1 MKPHASAPPEPLDGP
16 IDPSTGEPALAS
28 RVLPPGTFPI
38 GALPINHPQLAQL
51 YRYWDRRRGDR
62 AMPTRRDILPE
73 ELGSA
78 LLGNLFL
85 VDVVRDAEAPR
96 FRYRLVGTS
105 LTAIMDQEL
114 TGKFVDQMPFLYR
127 KFALPAYR
135 EILRAGRPTYKE
147 TNAFEGWLVIRYKRL
162 LLPLASP
169 DGAQID
175 MVMGG
180 IYQY

>member
-1 MKPHASAPPEPLDGP
+1 VKPHAPPPPGP
-16 IDPSTGEPALAS
+16 IDPLTGEPAPAS
-28 RVLPPGTFPI
+28 RVLPPGAFPV

-51 YRYWDRRRGDR
+51 YRYWDRKRGDR
-62 AMPTRRDILPE
+62 AMPSRRDILPE
-73 ELGSA
+73 ELGG
-78 LLGNLFL
+78 LLGNLFM
-85 VDVVRDAEAPR
+85 VDVVRDGGEPR
-96 FRYRLVGTS
+96 FRYRLVGTA

-114 TGKFVDQMPFLYR
+114 TGKFIDQMPFLYR

-162 LLPLASP
+162 LLPLSS
-169 DGAQID
+169 DGEQVDI
-175 MVMGG
+175 VLGG

>member
-1 MKPHASAPPEPLDGP
+1 VSPNAPLVPGP
-16 IDPSTGEPALAS
+16 IDPLTGEPAFAS
-28 RVLPPGTFPI
+28 RVLPPGTFPV
-38 GALPINHPQLAQL
+38 GALPINHPKLAQL
-51 YRYWDRRRGDR
+51 YRYWDRKRGER
-62 AMPTRRDILPE
+62 AMPTRHDILPE
-73 ELGSA
+73 EMGG

-85 VDVVRDAEAPR
+85 VDVVRTDDAVR
-96 FRYRLVGTS
+96 FRYRLVGTA

-114 TGKFVDQMPFLYR
+114 TGTFIDQMPFLYR

-169 DGAQID
+169 DGARID
-175 MVMGG
+175 IVLGG

>member
-1 MKPHASAPPEPLDGP
+1 VKPHAPPPPGP
-16 IDPSTGEPALAS
+16 IDPLTGDPALAS
-28 RVLPPGTFPI
+28 RVLPPGAFPV

-51 YRYWDRRRGDR
+51 YRYWDRKRGDR
-62 AMPTRRDILPE
+62 AMPSRLDILPE
-73 ELGSA
+73 ELGG
-78 LLGNLFL
+78 LLGNLFM
-85 VDVVRDAEAPR
+85 VDVVRDGDEPR
-96 FRYRLVGTS
+96 FRYRLVGTA

-114 TGKFVDQMPFLYR
+114 TGKFIDQMPFLYR

-162 LLPLASP
+162 LLPLSS
-169 DGAQID
+169 DGEQVDI
-175 MVMGG
+175 VLGG